1 MAAPPP
7 GQEDAQKYK
16 SLQPKDDVGTRKGF
30 RRYRWEFKDSNKEF
44 WVNGH
49 AEVKL
54 LTVACIIAGL
64 QLFETVATHPI
75 LILLLTMELSFIA
88 FFVFLNSFAIN
99 RYMTFVYWPITEIF
113 NDLFAFGFL
122 VGGIVF
128 AMRARR
134 TLPMAYLAAVVL
146 MGVAAFFAIV
156 DLCLQ
161 RRHLK
166 AKKLRKL
173 ALLAPDKEGRMPDPK
188 LQAMLEAAKE
198 EEERL
203 QKEKEQ
209 KEKEEKERQKK
220 QKAKKEK
227 KKAKKE
233 KKKKK

>member
-99 RYMTFVYWPITEIF
+99 RYMTFVYWPITVSKDRKGSASHIQ
-113 NDLFAFGFL
+113 APGK
-122 VGGIVF
+122 
-128 AMRARR
+128 RQ
-134 TLPMAYLAAVVL
+134 P
-146 MGVAAFFAIV
+146 
-156 DLCLQ
+156 
-161 RRHLK
+161 HLHWCSCWE
-166 AKKLRKL
+166 AGLEEGSQ
-173 ALLAPDKEGRMPDPK
+173 AENAPPKPNSVESKKEGPK
-188 LQAMLEAAKE
+188 LSYPQKQG
-198 EEERL
+198 RL
-203 QKEKEQ
+203 
-209 KEKEEKERQKK
+209 
-220 QKAKKEK
+220 
-227 KKAKKE
+227 
-233 KKKKK
+233 